1 MFIRERP
8 GGARLL
14 RCAHRVGGP
23 WRLPE
28 NVSRNESQ
36 HAKKNPLR
44 YTLAGPFRQGFRTR
58 FRAARCD
65 FDERKNMLNSRSIL
79 RRRSPHSH
87 GPTQSRRARSFDGS
101 LMALGGA
108 DSSHE
113 TAPESP
119 PSTSR
124 KSARSA
130 GATSGRKKRSGLVVV
145 TKTWLAVSFKN
156 S

>member
-1 MFIRERP
+1 MFIRLGP
-8 GGARLL
+8 DGARLL
-14 RCAHRVGGP
+14 RCAHRLGGP

-36 HAKKNPLR
+36 RTKKSPLR
-44 YTLAGPFRQGFRTR
+44 YTLAGPLRQGFRT
-58 FRAARCD
+58 
-65 FDERKNMLNSRSIL
+65 
-79 RRRSPHSH
+79 
-87 GPTQSRRARSFDGS
+87 SFW
-101 LMALGGA
+101 
-108 DSSHE
+108 SHE
-113 TAPESP
+113 TTPESP

-130 GATSGRKKRSGLVVV
+130 GGTSGRKNRSGLVVV

>member
-1 MFIRERP
+1 MFIRVGP

-14 RCAHRVGGP
+14 RCAHRLGGP

-28 NVSRNESQ
+28 NVGRNESQ
-36 HAKKNPLR
+36 LTKNSLLR
-44 YTLAGPFRQGFRTR
+44 YTLAGPFRQGFRAP
-58 FRAARCD
+58 FRCALVRLGAAW
-65 FDERKNMLNSRSIL
+65 
-79 RRRSPHSH
+79 
-87 GPTQSRRARSFDGS
+87 
-101 LMALGGA
+101 MALGGA

-113 TAPESP
+113 TTPESP

-130 GATSGRKKRSGLVVV
+130 GATSGRKNRSGLVVV

>member
-1 MFIRERP
+1 MFIGEGP

-14 RCAHRVGGP
+14 RSTHRLGGP

-36 HAKKNPLR
+36 HAKKSPFR
-44 YTLAGPFRQGFRTR
+44 YTLTGRFRQGFRAP
-58 FRAARCD
+58 F
-65 FDERKNMLNSRSIL
+65 S
-79 RRRSPHSH
+79 
-87 GPTQSRRARSFDGS
+87 
-101 LMALGGA
+101 ALGGA

-113 TAPESP
+113 TTPESP

-130 GATSGRKKRSGLVVV
+130 GATSGRKNRSGLVVV